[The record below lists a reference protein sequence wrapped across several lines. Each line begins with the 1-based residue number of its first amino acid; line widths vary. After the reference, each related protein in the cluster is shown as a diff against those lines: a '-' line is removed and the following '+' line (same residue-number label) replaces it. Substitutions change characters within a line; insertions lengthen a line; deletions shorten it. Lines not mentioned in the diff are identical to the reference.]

1 MTFPTLPTHSVYN
14 IRTYSEHCSLLL
26 GKCWMHQ
33 VAHLNASPTIL
44 TALSKL
50 MPQLNTHSAGTLASI
65 GPRGMHVQQRTWHM
79 SAQHHESLFVCCM
92 LNALQLP
99 VCIHTTIHHVTVHT
113 HTHTH
118 THTRASTNMR
128 ERAQA
133 HKAIPSCVCALKQL
147 ETSARTH
154 KLT

>member
-1 MTFPTLPTHSVYN
+1 MLMTFPTLPTHSVYN

-118 THTRASTNMR
+118 THTHARPQTCVSV
-128 ERAQA
+128 
-133 HKAIPSCVCALKQL
+133 HKHTKQFLPVCA
-147 ETSARTH
+147 H
-154 KLT
+154 